1 MKIVQIGA
9 NRGSD
14 DLTQI
19 INFNQ
24 PEILILV
31 EPLKIHNETLNN
43 SYSWVDNLK
52 IENVVISNSK
62 DKELEFFYHLDDGP
76 GFEVSSLDIK
86 HIYER
91 HTHMNKERITSIKVK
106 NTTINELFDKYNLKK
121 IDILFIDA
129 EGSDDEIIKSINFDD
144 YDIQKIYFENIH
156 IKDKNIYNFLIGK
169 NYKITE
175 KTGSNNWTS
184 LAEKNN

>member
-1 MKIVQIGA
+1 
-9 NRGSD
+9 
-14 DLTQI
+14 
-19 INFNQ
+19 
-24 PEILILV
+24 
-31 EPLKIHNETLNN
+31 
-43 SYSWVDNLK
+43 
-52 IENVVISNSK
+52 
-62 DKELEFFYHLDDGP
+62 
-76 GFEVSSLDIK
+76 
-86 HIYER
+86 
-91 HTHMNKERITSIKVK
+91 MNKERITSIKVK

-156 IKDKNIYNFLIGK
+156 IKDKNIYNFLIEK